1 MKGIIQAALR
11 AHGWIVTTGF
21 KTGVVQLV
29 GEAIH
34 DHKVTNPQS
43 HITAIGCSKWG
54 AAKHRASLISSKTST
69 NLNQDSTMGT
79 LKIKKSEQDLEPNH
93 THFLLLDDGTYYGYD
108 IGEYR

>member
-1 MKGIIQAALR
+1 LFDLYID
-11 AHGWIVTTGF
+11 GWIVTSGF

-54 AAKHRASLISSKTST
+54 ATKNRET
-69 NLNQDSTMGT
+69 
-79 LKIKKSEQDLEPNH
+79 
-93 THFLLLDDGTYYGYD
+93 LLLVK
-108 IGEYR
+108 IFKNQENS